1 MLRKYLILFSIFLL
15 SLSVAFSQG
24 RGGRQGQGQA
34 QGKSPGPGFGQGQ
47 GQGQT
52 GAQAGNTQREQ
63 KRIHATKQQRDQ
75 IRTCDRAADS
85 IRKQARSMAK
95 NTGKKYS
102 AAEANQQRNQIRD
115 QIRTM
120 DQEHERLMNGLDAT
134 QQQAWQGQIR
144 EMNQLR
150 QQLNLR
156 QQQMDT
162 ELGSPNPDAN
172 RVAEHAREIEQTMN
186 SLRAQYHALASEAGS

>member
-1 MLRKYLILFSIFLL
+1 MLKKSLILFPIFLL
-15 SLSVAFSQG
+15 SLSMAFPQG
-24 RGGRQGQGQA
+24 RGGRQSQ
-34 QGKSPGPGFGQGQ
+34 GQGQ
-47 GQGQT
+47 GQGPGVGQGQGQGPA
-52 GAQAGNTQREQ
+52 GAQVGNTQREQ

-85 IRKQARSMAK
+85 IRKQARTMAK

-134 QQQAWQGQIR
+134 QQQAWQEQIR

-156 QQQMDT
+156 QQQMDS
-162 ELGSPNPDAN
+162 ELRSPNPDAN
-172 RVAEHAREIEQTMN
+172 RVADHAREIEQTMN
-186 SLRAQYHALASEAGS
+186 SLRTQYRGLSSQVE